1 MWIISK
7 KIKQSIN
14 EFLIKLGLVIK
25 ADKVVEGIAERLGY
39 VCQTEYSKLN
49 LAIMILV
56 CTNVKMKR
64 EVLQGLLEGNVI
76 LFGDGE
82 YSAGIILD
90 G

>member
-1 MWIISK
+1 MDNFE

-25 ADKVVEGIAERLGY
+25 ADKVVEWIAERLGY

-64 EVLQGLLEGNVI
+64 EVLQALLEGNVI
-76 LFGDGE
+76 LFEDGE

>member
-1 MWIISK
+1 MDNFE

-14 EFLIKLGLVIK
+14 EFLINLGLVIK
-25 ADKVVEGIAERLGY
+25 ADKVVEWIAERLGY
-39 VCQTEYSKLN
+39 VCQKEYLKLN

-64 EVLQGLLEGNVI
+64 EVLQALLEGNVI
-76 LFGDGE
+76 LFEDGE